1 MKDENIF
8 QAVQEKYSVKE
19 IAESLGIRL
28 HQVGGSLRANSIFGN
43 GEGKDAF
50 AVYPESGRWHD
61 FMEKKSGD
69 ITDLVAIVK
78 FNGDKAEALHYLM
91 PEATPEK
98 IKIQKSQRDEFMKDI
113 ERWHNDLM
121 NPNKPMSVRALQY
134 LHSRKISDETIKRLK
149 IGVKSS
155 GPKNQIVFP
164 YWDES
169 GKRVLYFNSRRYNW
183 SGHGEDENEPKYM
196 KASLTAYPFLKNSL
210 WGLHTLD
217 RGNKELYLTEGTFDA
232 IDLDQCGYSVLA
244 TNGGDFGKFMP
255 QVIERAKDFQ
265 KVIAVFDNDQAGRD
279 FTFKVSSELVKARIS
294 NFEVV
299 VSYKVKDVAEMYE
312 KYGNVDIFIDEYS
325 RKGLNWCMEY
335 LRPATSLDHMTA
347 REREKVMERCKSFI
361 KDVAPFTDAAD
372 IREMT
377 MCLGSAFPKDWLGEL
392 VRIGKKGLD
401 EVEINDLV
409 ISQHKLMFNDKC
421 GFYEYEDGIWKQKD
435 DNYVGSYICKALGQF
450 ATGGKITSTLRHLKT
465 REEILSDAP
474 LKSFNMLPCLTLM
487 NGTIHFDL
495 ETGTVTL
502 KQHSSDDYTTVKMP
516 YRYDDKATHK
526 RWDKFV
532 SEITSN
538 DKKAQKLLK
547 EFAGYLLL
555 PDCRFQKALLL
566 KGEGSNGKSVFVN
579 ILKKMLGGSQGYVSF
594 VEPSKLVKD
603 FRLMPFKD
611 SWLNVSSDSESDL
624 SGAEGQFK
632 KLVAGEEL
640 EDSYKFKKPFSFP
653 TRSKMVMC
661 CNKFPTV
668 KDVSEGFM
676 RRFLLVE
683 FKKHFVDPDYVR
695 PDKNEMAIDVNLER
709 ELEKELP
716 GILNWAI
723 EGLQELLAQGKFTET
738 DEQKKLLK
746 EFVCNSDHIVEFI
759 DDAKKDGVIYEDKGD
774 HLEGKQVKQKDLFR
788 LYRAW
793 AEEGNYYPKSRGKF
807 FTALRSMLKRMNIE
821 FSEDAVFWKFKD
833 INAKWSELGFDD
845 DVDEENEISN
855 GGGNINES
863 EENVNDLVARE

>member
-1 MKDENIF
+1 MK
-8 QAVQEKYSVKE
+8 
-19 IAESLGIRL
+19 
-28 HQVGGSLRANSIFGN
+28 H
-43 GEGKDAF
+43 
-50 AVYPESGRWHD
+50 
-61 FMEKKSGD
+61 
-69 ITDLVAIVK
+69 
-78 FNGDKAEALHYLM
+78 
-91 PEATPEK
+91 
-98 IKIQKSQRDEFMKDI
+98 RD
-113 ERWHNDLM
+113 
-121 NPNKPMSVRALQY
+121 
-134 LHSRKISDETIKRLK
+134 
-149 IGVKSS
+149 
-155 GPKNQIVFP
+155 
-164 YWDES
+164 
-169 GKRVLYFNSRRYNW
+169 
-183 SGHGEDENEPKYM
+183 
-196 KASLTAYPFLKNSL
+196 
-210 WGLHTLD
+210 
-217 RGNKELYLTEGTFDA
+217 
-232 IDLDQCGYSVLA
+232 
-244 TNGGDFGKFMP
+244 
-255 QVIERAKDFQ
+255 
-265 KVIAVFDNDQAGRD
+265 
-279 FTFKVSSELVKARIS
+279 
-294 NFEVV
+294 
-299 VSYKVKDVAEMYE
+299 
-312 KYGNVDIFIDEYS
+312 
-325 RKGLNWCMEY
+325 
-335 LRPATSLDHMTA
+335 
-347 REREKVMERCKSFI
+347 
-361 KDVAPFTDAAD
+361 
-372 IREMT
+372 
-377 MCLGSAFPKDWLGEL
+377 
-392 VRIGKKGLD
+392 
-401 EVEINDLV
+401 
-409 ISQHKLMFNDKC
+409 
-421 GFYEYEDGIWKQKD
+421 
-435 DNYVGSYICKALGQF
+435 
-450 ATGGKITSTLRHLKT
+450 
-465 REEILSDAP
+465 EILSDAP

-516 YRYDDKATHK
+516 YRFDDKATHK
-526 RWDKFV
+526 KWDKFV

-746 EFVCNSDHIVEFI
+746 EFVSNSDHIVEFI
-759 DDAKKDGVIYEDKGD
+759 DDAKKDGVIYEDKDGR
-774 HLEGKQVKQKDLFR
+774 LEGKKVKQKDLFR
-788 LYRAW
+788 HYRAW
-793 AEEGNYYPKSRGKF
+793 AEEANYYPKSRGKF
-807 FTALRSMLKRMNIE
+807 FNSLRSMLKRMNIE
-821 FSEDAVFWKFKD
+821 FSEDAVFWQFKD
-833 INAKWSELGFDD
+833 INVKWSELGFDD
-845 DVDEENEISN
+845 GIDEENEISN
-855 GGGNINES
+855 GGEKIND
-863 EENVNDLVARE
+863 VVAKE